1 MNVGVKTTDILCN
14 LVKKICGI
22 CPTLVDR
29 QDAWISVYTL
39 IVKNILIDRLLTNI
53 HNDKTFHLLK

>member
-1 MNVGVKTTDILCN
+1 MNVSVKTTDILCN
-14 LVKKICGI
+14 LVKTICGI
-22 CPTLVDR
+22 GPTLVDC

-53 HNDKTFHLLK
+53 RNDKTFHLLK